1 MREGG
6 TEVGAGRGGGD
17 RQTKK
22 KKKGNISIPDPN
34 RSFSKVL
41 VSGVLERKGQRSPSK
56 RKHVSSQ

>member
-6 TEVGAGRGGGD
+6 TEVGAGRGGETD
-17 RQTKK
+17 QKK